1 MKDQDPRP
9 LREKLQTEYRI
20 AEGKTK
26 IIFGT
31 GMPEFVLIKTKDD
44 ITAGDGAKRDLMSGK
59 GPIATETTVNV
70 FKYLS
75 NLGIP
80 THFVDTYS
88 PDTFIAKR
96 VKMIPV
102 ESVARRIAT
111 GSYLKRNPEVAEGTR
126 FEGVVTE
133 LFYKDDEAHDPKMG
147 FVEGNWVLTDAKRPK
162 GEEGSTDVR
171 TTKDI
176 GLTDE
181 QARKMGSLTREVF
194 LALEEAWANQGLTLV
209 DLKIEFGIDPLGKL
223 IVADVIDND
232 SWRIWR
238 YGNGK
243 EDLSKQVYRDTPTP
257 TPDDWAKI
265 LRNYKAVAG
274 LTGHFLD

>member
-1 MKDQDPRP
+1 MKDQDPRS
-9 LREKLQTEYRI
+9 LREKLQTDYRI

-31 GMPEFVLIKTKDD
+31 GMREFVLIRTKDD

-59 GPIATETTVNV
+59 GSVATETTVNV

-133 LFYKDDEAHDPKMG
+133 LFYKDDGAHDPKMD

-162 GEEGSTDVR
+162 DEEGPTEIRTPEDV
-171 TTKDI
+171 
-176 GLTDE
+176 GLADE

-194 LALEEAWANQGLTLV
+194 LALERAWATHDVALV
-209 DLKIEFGIDPLGKL
+209 DLKIEFGIDDSGVL

-232 SWRIWR
+232 SWRIWP
-238 YGNGK
+238 GGK
-243 EDLSKQVYRDTPTP
+243 KQNMLDKQVYRDSATPNFDT
-257 TPDDWAKI
+257 I
-265 LRNYKAVAG
+265 LDNYRTVAEYTRTFPG
-274 LTGHFLD
+274 NAI